1 MEDLLWRYLENR
13 LRESEGWKMK
23 SGQNVVVIGLKT
35 GQHRDVEANVATLQ
49 WPFLELQSNVVR
61 LVAYVAT

>member
-1 MEDLLWRYLENR
+1 
-13 LRESEGWKMK
+13 MK

-49 WPFLELQSNVVR
+49 WPFLELQSNVSR